1 MSPEQARVTGA
12 EGIQIRP
19 LATLEE
25 FNRCVELQREVWG
38 FTDLELVPKEIFV
51 VAAGIGGQVFGAFD
65 GAEQIGFL
73 VSVPGYCEGRAYLHS
88 HMTAVLA
95 DYRDKGV
102 GRRLKLQ
109 QREDALARGIELVE
123 WTFDPLELKN
133 AYFNIVRLGAMVRK
147 FVRNKYGRTTS
158 PLHGNLPT
166 DRLVAEWWLK
176 SARVKAI
183 LRGEPPTPAAD
194 RQRVAV
200 PRAISELKETDAA
213 AAERIQ
219 AEVRRQFE
227 HWLGQGYAVTGFE
240 LTDQAGTYLLEPY
253 AG

>member
-1 MSPEQARVTGA
+1 MNPEPARTTGT
-12 EGIQIRP
+12 ETIQIRP
-19 LATLEE
+19 LTTLDE
-25 FNRCVELQREVWG
+25 FNRCVELQQEVWD

-51 VAAGIGGQVFGAFD
+51 VAAGIGGQAFGAFD
-65 GAEQIGFL
+65 GTEQIGFL
-73 VSVPGYCEGRAYLHS
+73 VSVPGIRGGRSYLHS

-176 SARVKAI
+176 SARVEAI
-183 LRGEPPTPAAD
+183 LRGQPLTPAAD
-194 RQRVAV
+194 RQRVGV
-200 PRAISELKETDAA
+200 PRTIGEMKETDTA
-213 AAERIQ
+213 AAEKIQ
-219 AEVRRQFE
+219 TEARREFE
-227 HWLGQGYAVTGFE
+227 HWLGQGYAITGFE

-253 AG
+253 AD

>member
-1 MSPEQARVTGA
+1 MNPEPARTTGT
-12 EGIQIRP
+12 ETIQIRP
-19 LATLEE
+19 LTTLDE
-25 FNRCVELQREVWG
+25 FNRCVELQREVWD

-73 VSVPGYCEGRAYLHS
+73 VSVPGIRGGRSYLHS

-133 AYFNIVRLGAMVRK
+133 AYFNIVRLGATVRK

-176 SARVKAI
+176 SARVEAI
-183 LRGEPPTPAAD
+183 LRGQPPAHSAD

-200 PRAISELKETDAA
+200 PRAINKLKETDAA
-213 AAERIQ
+213 AAEKIQ
-219 AEVRRQFE
+219 AEARRQFE

-253 AG
+253 AD

>member
-1 MSPEQARVTGA
+1 MNPEPARTTGT
-12 EGIQIRP
+12 ETIQIRP
-19 LATLEE
+19 LTTLEE
-25 FNRCVELQREVWG
+25 FNRCVELQREVWD

-73 VSVPGYCEGRAYLHS
+73 VSVPGIRGGRSYLH
-88 HMTAVLA
+88 
-95 DYRDKGV
+95 
-102 GRRLKLQ
+102 
-109 QREDALARGIELVE
+109 
-123 WTFDPLELKN
+123 
-133 AYFNIVRLGAMVRK
+133 FNIVRLGAMVRK

-176 SARVKAI
+176 SARVEAI
-183 LRGEPPTPAAD
+183 LRGQPPAHSAD

-200 PRAISELKETDAA
+200 PRAIGELKKSDVA
-213 AAERIQ
+213 AAEKIQ
-219 AEVRRQFE
+219 AEARRQFE

-240 LTDQAGTYLLEPY
+240 LTDQAGTYLLEPD
-253 AG
+253 AD

>member
-1 MSPEQARVTGA
+1 VNPEPARTTGT
-12 EGIQIRP
+12 ETIQIRP
-19 LATLEE
+19 LTTLEE
-25 FNRCVELQREVWG
+25 FNHCVELQREVWD

-73 VSVPGYCEGRAYLHS
+73 VSVPGIRGGRSYLHS

-147 FVRNKYGRTTS
+147 FVRNKYGHTTS

-176 SARVKAI
+176 SVRVETI
-183 LRGEPPTPAAD
+183 LRGQPPAPGAD

-200 PRAISELKETDAA
+200 PRAIGDLKKSDAA
-213 AAERIQ
+213 AAEKIQ
-219 AEVRRQFE
+219 AEARQQFE

-240 LTDQAGTYLLEPY
+240 LTDQAGTYLLEPD
-253 AG
+253 AD